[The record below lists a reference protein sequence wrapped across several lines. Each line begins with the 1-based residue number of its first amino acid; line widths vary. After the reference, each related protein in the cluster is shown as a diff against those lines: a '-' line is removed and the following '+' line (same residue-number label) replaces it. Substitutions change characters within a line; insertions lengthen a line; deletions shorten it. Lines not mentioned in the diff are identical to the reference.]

1 MFSLEAWIG
10 LRYLRAKKRNG
21 FMSFITMV
29 SIAGIA
35 LGVTALI
42 VVLSVMNGFQKEIRG
57 QLLNVAPHA
66 EIGYIDNTDT
76 DWRNLLRFTENRKGI
91 LAAAPYVSNQALL
104 ANAGE
109 IRGVQIRGI
118 LPSEERKV
126 VEYGDKMPAGKFED
140 LIPGEFDIILGVG
153 LAEALGAEVG
163 NKVTVIT
170 PEGNVTPAGVVPRL
184 KQFTVVGLVKTGVYE
199 VDNSLAMTHIQ
210 DARVLYRLD
219 KEVAGL
225 RLKLADPQ
233 NAPALTA
240 KLIPEAQRDTVWV
253 RDWTFSNRSY
263 FEAVEL
269 GKTDDVHHPD
279 ADYRRGGVQPCL
291 FLGDGGYGK
300 AGGHC
305 DFTDFGSFPWR
316 RDEDFYGA
324 GRVFRLFRHVG
335 GCGLRRAFG
344 LERRQGRG
352 VF

>member
-1 MFSLEAWIG
+1 MA
-10 LRYLRAKKRNG
+10 
-21 FMSFITMV
+21 T
-29 SIAGIA
+29 
-35 LGVTALI
+35 
-42 VVLSVMNGFQKEIRG
+42 
-57 QLLNVAPHA
+57 
-66 EIGYIDNTDT
+66 
-76 DWRNLLRFTENRKGI
+76 
-91 LAAAPYVSNQALL
+91 APYVSDQALL

-109 IRGVQIRGI
+109 VRGVQIRGI

-126 VEYGDKMPAGKFED
+126 VEYGDKMPSGKFED
-140 LIPGEFDIILGVG
+140 LIPGQFDIILGVG
-153 LAEALGAEVG
+153 LAEALGVEVG

-184 KQFTVVGLVKTGVYE
+184 KQFNVVGLVKTGVYE

-269 GKTDDVHHPD
+269 EKRMMFIILTLIIAVAAFNLVSSLVMAVTEKQ
-279 ADYRRGGVQPCL
+279 ADIAILRTLGLSPSGVMKIFMVQGAFSGFFGTLIGVVCGVL
-291 FLGDGGYGK
+291 LG
-300 AGGHC
+300 
-305 DFTDFGSFPWR
+305 WNV
-316 RDEDFYGA
+316 
-324 GRVFRLFRHVG
+324 GRIVAFFERLFGVHLINSQVYFIDYLPSDVDMG
-335 GCGLRRAFG
+335 DVALIACISLGLSFVATLYPSRRASKTQPAEA
-344 LERRQGRG
+344 LRYE
-352 VF
+352 